1 MLNITNTCLYQAC
14 TNITTYHHKICVS
27 TKYQPVNHASS
38 APTMH
43 QTCTINH
50 VPCMHQ
56 PCTKH
61 VHAHVHHVPYH
72 VPPCASTMYI
82 CINHVPYHVPTMY
95 INHVH
100 QHHTIYHKIS
110 SMKCLNHM
118 PRICAKCVPS
128 IYQDHQQV
136 PLSMYQ
142 YQ

>member
-27 TKYQPVNHASS
+27 TKYQPVPCINHQPVPSTMH
-38 APTMH
+38 TMH
-43 QTCTINH
+43 QTCINH
-50 VPCMHQ
+50 VHQ
-56 PCTKH
+56 TACTNTCTSTH
-61 VHAHVHHVPYH
+61 VPHHHVPYM
-72 VPPCASTMYI
+72 C
-82 CINHVPYHVPTMY
+82 
-95 INHVH
+95 NHVH